1 MFSSN
6 SVYDLRARSLSK
18 KFELQIIKH
27 LVIGLLGINLEVDFA
42 CLVTGLLDTNLEV
55 DFA

>member
-18 KFELQIIKH
+18 KLELQIIKH

-42 CLVTGLLDTNLEV
+42 CLVTGLLGTNLEV
-55 DFA
+55 DFV